1 MICNT
6 SCSVLAEAG
15 ASRSSAHRPL
25 PPARRPGRWAGA
37 ERGCCASS
45 LEERYLGDA
54 FGGPFPLPPVVLY
67 RKACQL
73 VSKVL
78 GKVAAGWPP
87 SSTALLMR
95 TARLP
100 ADAPR
105 SPKVPGRPEPAVEL
119 GHSDPDPVRLRG
131 CANSTFHPL
140 SRKVCPAETLWQGC
154 LYHPRQPARA
164 DSLRGSDGFPGLS
177 LGSREHRQERA
188 KWSQA
193 QI

>member
-1 MICNT
+1 MQH
-6 SCSVLAEAG
+6 LLLGAG
-15 ASRSSAHRPL
+15 RSRSIPELCASSSPSH
-25 PPARRPGRWAGA
+25 PPAREVGRGGEGLLRPIYGGEISR
-37 ERGCCASS
+37 R
-45 LEERYLGDA
+45 R

-67 RKACQL
+67 RKAWQL

-100 ADAPR
+100 ADALR

-154 LYHPRQPARA
+154 LYHPRQLARA
-164 DSLRGSDGFPGLS
+164 DSLRGSDGFPGFS
-177 LGSREHRQERA
+177 LGSGGHRQERA